1 MLCIK
6 FHILLRL
13 FKNFRCWGHL
23 GRVGGESKISVG
35 DACEFKNIMA
45 HEIGHAIGF
54 FHEHNRMDRD
64 KYVKIEWDNVNECE
78 YKLEKGK
85 LEDLTYL

>member
-1 MLCIK
+1 
-6 FHILLRL
+6 
-13 FKNFRCWGHL
+13 
-23 GRVGGESKISVG
+23 
-35 DACEFKNIMA
+35 MA

-78 YKLEKGK
+78 YELEKEKLEKILLICKQLLCVPIK
-85 LEDLTYL
+85 L